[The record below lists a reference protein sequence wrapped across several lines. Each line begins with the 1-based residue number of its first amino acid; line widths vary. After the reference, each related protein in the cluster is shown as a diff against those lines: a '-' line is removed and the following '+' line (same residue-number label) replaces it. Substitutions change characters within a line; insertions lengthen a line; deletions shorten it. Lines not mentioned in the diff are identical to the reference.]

1 MAPVNVFETQFE
13 CVDFKSSRHAKNRFM
28 ETKPKAHFFISFAN
42 YSRASVLSRYIE
54 LHVGYPWSL
63 PQIRDA
69 KEKITLMSVAFNN
82 IIDRAVQKCT
92 LLEIFLMLGDRY

>member
-1 MAPVNVFETQFE
+1 
-13 CVDFKSSRHAKNRFM
+13 M

-82 IIDRAVQKCT
+82 II
-92 LLEIFLMLGDRY
+92 E